1 MIKNLK
7 ITILLLLASPL
18 ALMSQQVKSKSS
30 ALRVLNAEVSVHYPG
45 IQGAPIMKTYTIT
58 AVVKRKQVA
67 IADTL
72 WAEGFAD
79 RLNISKKGTFMP
91 AKTLYSKG
99 DTVVITAQFSIETAD
114 SPVQGNFSE
123 KRALTGTGECLL
135 LIQRNKKEKVCKH
148 YLKIPKIKTGA
159 EVFAP

>member
-1 MIKNLK
+1 
-7 ITILLLLASPL
+7 
-18 ALMSQQVKSKSS
+18 
-30 ALRVLNAEVSVHYPG
+30 
-45 IQGAPIMKTYTIT
+45 
-58 AVVKRKQVA
+58 
-67 IADTL
+67 
-72 WAEGFAD
+72 
-79 RLNISKKGTFMP
+79 MP

-123 KRALTGTGECLL
+123 KHALTGTGECLL
-135 LIQRNKKEKVCKH
+135 LIQRTKKEKVCKH